1 MRLTQ
6 LLSKN
11 QQVQYLVFEYF
22 LHHTQEIALK
32 ELAQEI
38 HVSLP
43 TLQKELVSLEEE
55 LKAYAPNARLE
66 KNANDDYAL
75 ILPADFSVK
84 GFLNHY
90 LQQGLDYQ
98 LLASIFKQKNISIT
112 KMMIEFQISEASIF
126 RRFKAI
132 NQVLT
137 EFDIQIKNK
146 KIIGDENQIRFFFF
160 YFFWHSQTLE
170 SLKKRLDPSMSQHL
184 IHILED
190 HFQRKFSVTEYWK
203 LVLWFEIMSRR
214 FDYREEHRKDFS
226 QVFLTEFN
234 EDEMFKQLKNILAR
248 YLSRFAYQSFDS
260 EAIYLY
266 LFLLSEGMYLPEEND
281 THSPLLLTI
290 FETNRKV
297 AKVIIEDNKMVA
309 HLSPLA
315 QQFLY
320 SLHSRVVFYYGGFD
334 EDFPLFQS
342 LLSDCAPEKL
352 DHCMTIVE
360 NQLARHLTTTQWRNL
375 DGSYGFLLEK
385 YQQKIE
391 RTKHIGVAIEV
402 SLQANSYL
410 DFLQK
415 ELGILPTIDIERAVK
430 ERPYQLLLVDE
441 FTDIADYQ
449 WEAYCIVTQLPT
461 TFEIERIQQALNQ
474 SLPQ

>member
-170 SLKKRLDPSMSQHL
+170 SLKKGS
-184 IHILED
+184 IL
-190 HFQRKFSVTEYWK
+190 Q
-203 LVLWFEIMSRR
+203 
-214 FDYREEHRKDFS
+214 
-226 QVFLTEFN
+226 
-234 EDEMFKQLKNILAR
+234 
-248 YLSRFAYQSFDS
+248 
-260 EAIYLY
+260 
-266 LFLLSEGMYLPEEND
+266 
-281 THSPLLLTI
+281 
-290 FETNRKV
+290 
-297 AKVIIEDNKMVA
+297 
-309 HLSPLA
+309 
-315 QQFLY
+315 
-320 SLHSRVVFYYGGFD
+320 
-334 EDFPLFQS
+334 
-342 LLSDCAPEKL
+342 
-352 DHCMTIVE
+352 
-360 NQLARHLTTTQWRNL
+360 
-375 DGSYGFLLEK
+375 
-385 YQQKIE
+385 
-391 RTKHIGVAIEV
+391 
-402 SLQANSYL
+402 
-410 DFLQK
+410 
-415 ELGILPTIDIERAVK
+415 
-430 ERPYQLLLVDE
+430 
-441 FTDIADYQ
+441 
-449 WEAYCIVTQLPT
+449 
-461 TFEIERIQQALNQ
+461 
-474 SLPQ
+474 